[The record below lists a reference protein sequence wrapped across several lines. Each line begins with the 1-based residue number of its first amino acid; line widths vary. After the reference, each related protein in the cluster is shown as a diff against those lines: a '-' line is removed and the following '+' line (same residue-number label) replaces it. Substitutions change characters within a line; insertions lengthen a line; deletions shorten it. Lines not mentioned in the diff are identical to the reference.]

1 MLGTYI
7 FACLAG
13 IISER
18 LNLQR
23 AEGLLSIWKCHIL
36 LQTTAFVLQ
45 ALWVFML
52 GSVSVLGTSPSLW
65 VTPLSKS
72 SSCCWRFWSCF
83 HGNQGQITKEK
94 VRGYFSLNYSKI
106 FTLFSFFCCHFQ
118 RKESKYVLFL
128 CIMWHPIYMS
138 VHTHWYIMRCI
149 FL

>member
-13 IISER
+13 IMSER

-23 AEGLLSIWKCHIL
+23 AEGLVLLLSIWKCHIL

-94 VRGYFSLNYSKI
+94 VRGYFLLNYSKI
-106 FTLFSFFCCHFQ
+106 FILFSFFCCHFQ
-118 RKESKYVLFL
+118 RKESKYVLFSVYYVAP
-128 CIMWHPIYMS
+128 CIYECAYT
-138 VHTHWYIMRCI
+138 HTDT
-149 FL
+149 